1 MPDGYRMNT
10 DEDVMNAIL
19 VYDKDSG
26 YSWSQKTITQE
37 SIDAIHLILKNQN
50 FSNPQH

>member
-1 MPDGYRMNT
+1 MPDGYRMNI
-10 DEDVMNAIL
+10 DDDVMNAIL
-19 VYDKDSG
+19 SHTTGG

-37 SIDAIHLILKNQN
+37 SIDTIHLILKNQN

>member
-26 YSWSQKTITQE
+26 YSWSQKRLLKK
-37 SIDAIHLILKNQN
+37 ALIL
-50 FSNPQH
+50 FI